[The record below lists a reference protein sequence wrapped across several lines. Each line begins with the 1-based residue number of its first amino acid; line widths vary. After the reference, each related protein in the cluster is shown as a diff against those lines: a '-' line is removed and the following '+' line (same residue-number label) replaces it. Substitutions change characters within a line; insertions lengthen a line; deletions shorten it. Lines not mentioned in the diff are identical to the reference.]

1 MKNEN
6 IPKSFWKYY
15 DLYRRK
21 RISLEKFQSLTGID
35 IITLSNYIKTIKDE
49 TKDDFLIPICYNEHG

>member
-1 MKNEN
+1 MIE

-21 RISLEKFQSLTGID
+21 KISLHEFSSLSELEEETILVFLD
-35 IITLSNYIKTIKDE
+35 IIKE
-49 TKDDFLIPICYNEHG
+49 Q

>member
-1 MKNEN
+1 MMEANKE

-21 RISLEKFQSLTGID
+21 QISLKEFSL
-35 IITLSNYIKTIKDE
+35 LSDLSEEEILA
-49 TKDDFLIPICYNEHG
+49 FLKSL